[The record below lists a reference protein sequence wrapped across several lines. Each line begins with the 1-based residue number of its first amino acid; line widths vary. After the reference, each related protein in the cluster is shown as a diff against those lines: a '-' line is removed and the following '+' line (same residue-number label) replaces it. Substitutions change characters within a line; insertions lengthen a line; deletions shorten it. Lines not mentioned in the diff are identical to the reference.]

1 MPKTT
6 FLFALLV
13 VWGSQIVYLWPA
25 PPFVAKEGI
34 ELLGGMSALWM
45 FYLKWLGIVVFGF
58 LAILALYR
66 RHRYWPGAV
75 ILSSALY
82 LWAVRFPLYL
92 ATFFLGVQSLQQL
105 PLRFQLLLEGLS
117 DLTLLHIQFVS
128 PLFFV
133 FAAGYA
139 AVWFFRKRSA
149 NFTRKVSNG
158 I

>member
-1 MPKTT
+1 MPKAN

-25 PPFVAKEGI
+25 PPFVAKESI
-34 ELLGGMSALWM
+34 ELLGGMSAVWM
-45 FYLKWLGIVVFGF
+45 FYLKWLGIVVLGF
-58 LAILALYR
+58 LAILAFYR

-75 ILSSALY
+75 FLSSVLY
-82 LWAVRFPLYL
+82 LWAVQFPLYL
-92 ATFFLGVQSLQQL
+92 ATFFFGVQSLQQL
-105 PLRFQLLLEGLS
+105 PRRFQLLLGGLS
-117 DLTLLHIQFVS
+117 DITLLHMQFLS

-139 AVWFFRKRSA
+139 ALWFFRRRSG
-149 NFTRKVSNG
+149 NITHEVSNG